1 MSALQVVAVIAQLI
15 IELLVIFALID
26 AIRRPAWQWDQA
38 YRSRGKW
45 IALLLLGII
54 LPGSGFFIAIVY
66 YFFPQPA
73 LKRADRPIG
82 FPGTGTTVS

>member
-1 MSALQVVAVIAQLI
+1 MGTLRIVAIIAQLI

-26 AIRRPAWQWDQA
+26 AIRRPSWQWEQA

-45 IALLLLGII
+45 IALLILGII
-54 LPGSGFFIAIVY
+54 LPGSGFFIAIAY

-82 FPGTGTTVS
+82 FPGTNPMVT